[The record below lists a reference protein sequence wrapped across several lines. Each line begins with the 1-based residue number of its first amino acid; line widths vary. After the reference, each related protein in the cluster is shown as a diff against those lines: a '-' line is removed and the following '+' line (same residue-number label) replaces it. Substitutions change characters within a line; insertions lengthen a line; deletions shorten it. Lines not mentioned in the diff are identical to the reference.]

1 MKLTEMKRDTFGKV
15 ESLKNDEIFLKRIT
29 SIGLT
34 EDTSFQV
41 VKNDRK
47 MPVLVYVRESLI
59 ALNRNDCESIEVKE
73 VKAFSEKIDMDLI
86 DTIPFFKQAR
96 KQLRKQ
102 LKLYTRIAMKV
113 VDEGSRKGYLIHY
126 RKR

>member
-15 ESLKNDEIFLKRIT
+15 ESLKNDERFLKRIT

>member
-1 MKLTEMKRDTFGKV
+1 MKLIEMKRDTFGKV
-15 ESLKNDEIFLKRIT
+15 ESLKNDERFLKRIT

-34 EDTSFQV
+34 EGTSFQV

-102 LKLYTRIAMKV
+102 LKLCTRIAMKV
-113 VDEGSRKGYLIHY
+113 VDEGSRKGYLIYY
-126 RKR
+126 RKG

>member
-15 ESLKNDEIFLKRIT
+15 ESLKNDERFLKRIT

-34 EDTSFQV
+34 EGTSFQV

-86 DTIPFFKQAR
+86 DTIP
-96 KQLRKQ
+96 L
-102 LKLYTRIAMKV
+102 
-113 VDEGSRKGYLIHY
+113 HY